1 MIFAV
6 PSSKK
11 ESAVGLPPDSA
22 FFILG
27 ARPRIKRPPGGNNY
41 TDYNFVTEL
50 CISGVHICIWLE
62 EFTDYLQIFTLNIA
76 KRGCNWLQYVIQ

>member
-22 FFILG
+22 FFISG
-27 ARPRIKRPPGGNNY
+27 ARPHKTPHGGNNY

-62 EFTDYLQIFTLNIA
+62 EFTDYLQIFALNIA

>member
-27 ARPRIKRPPGGNNY
+27 APPHKAPRGGKNY

-50 CISGVHICIWLE
+50 CISGVRICI
-62 EFTDYLQIFTLNIA
+62 
-76 KRGCNWLQYVIQ
+76 

>member
-11 ESAVGLPPDSA
+11 ESAVGLTPDSA

-27 ARPRIKRPPGGNNY
+27 ARPRIKRPPAEII
-41 TDYNFVTEL
+41 TLIT
-50 CISGVHICIWLE
+50 IS
-62 EFTDYLQIFTLNIA
+62 
-76 KRGCNWLQYVIQ
+76 

>member
-27 ARPRIKRPPGGNNY
+27 APPYKAGRGGKNY
-41 TDYNFVTEL
+41 TDYNFVTDL
-50 CISGVHICIWLE
+50 CISGVRICIWLE
-62 EFTDYLQIFTLNIA
+62 EFTDYLQIFTLKIA
-76 KRGCNWLQYVIQ
+76 KGGCNWLQYVIQ

>member
-11 ESAVGLPPDSA
+11 ESAVGIPPDSA

-27 ARPRIKRPPGGNNY
+27 ARP
-41 TDYNFVTEL
+41 
-50 CISGVHICIWLE
+50 
-62 EFTDYLQIFTLNIA
+62 A
-76 KRGCNWLQYVIQ
+76 